1 VCLLGLE
8 YHKIPVSTPDPY
20 TLPFLFFSLPRARS
34 VCVCVL
40 FAVRFS

>member
-20 TLPFLFFSLPRARS
+20 TLPFSLSLCLALG
-34 VCVCVL
+34 VCVFLSL